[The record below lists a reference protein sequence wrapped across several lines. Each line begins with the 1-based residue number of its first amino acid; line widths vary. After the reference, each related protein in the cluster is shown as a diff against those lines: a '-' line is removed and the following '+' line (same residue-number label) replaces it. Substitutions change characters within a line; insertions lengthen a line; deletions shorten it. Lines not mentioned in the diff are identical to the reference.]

1 MNNYVKEFFHRGMLF
16 AGVGPIIAGIVYIAV
31 SCNVDNFSL
40 SAFEVFLAILSTY
53 ILAFVQ
59 SGASVFNQVEHWPI
73 MKSTL
78 FHFLSIYTAYIGCY
92 LVNSWIPFDVR
103 VIMIFT
109 GVFAVTYLLI
119 WLIVYIMVKIASN
132 RLNRNLK

>member
-16 AGVGPIIAGIVYIAV
+16 AGFGPIIAGIVYIAV

-40 SAFEVFLAILSTY
+40 SALEVFLAILSTY

-59 SGASVFNQVEHWPI
+59 AGASVFYQVEHWPVI
-73 MKSTL
+73 KSML

-119 WLIVYIMVKIASN
+119 WLIVYIVVKTASN